1 MTPDLHRLNGDVQG
15 EGARLSYPNPF
26 VAQNERL
33 RDMKTP
39 GTQFQNLPHSPVA
52 TNDDCI
58 VRIKGVQRLS
68 GLGRT
73 ATYELVSRPEFPEAI
88 RLTKSARGW
97 WRSEVLD
104 YLNGL
109 RFSGNQK

>member
-1 MTPDLHRLNGDVQG
+1 MPDLHQLNCDVQG
-15 EGARLSYPNPF
+15 EGVRRGHPDPV
-26 VAQNERL
+26 VAQHERI
-33 RDMKTP
+33 RDMETS

-52 TNDDCI
+52 TKDDCI
-58 VRIKGVQRLS
+58 VRIKGVQHLS

-73 ATYELVSRPEFPEAI
+73 ATYQLVSRPDFPEAI
-88 RLTKSARGW
+88 PLTKSARGW

-109 RFSGNQK
+109 RSSSIQN